1 MATLVEPAEME
12 TLGGQAHVAAS
23 PTSSGPSQHFNDG
36 KFYLLVVIG
45 EITSEEHLKCA
56 IADIEKGKME
66 RGEAGA
72 GLPAAEL
79 GRTTWQQMRT
89 AFKFVEFYA
98 RSSAPFAN
106 NSYRL
111 CLTLL
116 LLLFAAYC

>member
-12 TLGGQAHVAAS
+12 TLSGQAHVAAS
-23 PTSSGPSQHFNDG
+23 ATSSGPSQHFNDG

-72 GLPAAEL
+72 GRRRLNLAGQL
-79 GRTTWQQMRT
+79 GNRCAR
-89 AFKFVEFYA
+89 
-98 RSSAPFAN
+98 RSSLPNFTHEAP
-106 NSYRL
+106 RL
-111 CLTLL
+111 CE
-116 LLLFAAYC
+116 